1 MSDDA
6 PETLRAE
13 NERLRADNERLRA
26 EVERLR
32 AELYRAG
39 RYLPEPKPGAAR
51 GEAGPAEIN
60 WAYQRDDLEDELGD
74 D

>member
-13 NERLRADNERLRA
+13 VERLRADNQRLRA

-39 RYLPEPKPGAAR
+39 RYLAAPKPGAA
-51 GEAGPAEIN
+51 AGSAAPDEIQ
-60 WAYQRDDLEDELGD
+60 WAYQRDDLDDELGD